1 MNEEMNDGIQS
12 GDFLERLHRP
22 PDGPFWRPI
31 FRSWL
36 LAGGTLFWL
45 LIAWRVVRFVAG
57 VWL

>member
-1 MNEEMNDGIQS
+1 VNDGIQS
-12 GDFLERLHRP
+12 GDFLERLQGTQR
-22 PDGPFWRPI
+22 PFWRPI

-45 LIAWRVVRFVAG
+45 LIAAKIVRFVAG

>member
-1 MNEEMNDGIQS
+1 MNDGIQS
-12 GDFLERLHRP
+12 GDFLEWLHRP

-45 LIAWRVVRFVAG
+45 LIAWRLVRFLDSVF
-57 VWL
+57 